1 MIKMTDSELYHYGTP
16 RHSGR
21 YPYGSGKRPFQGEK
35 HDITRAGDS
44 IEKHRQYNK
53 DVNDIYKTFSRK
65 EKIYSQGERDD
76 LDPPELYYDP
86 KQDYDTASRVYADV
100 LKIKDVPV
108 GFIEYWN
115 EHDGGLNISIGVRND
130 ERYRNIGV
138 ASRLSKRGEKEIK
151 RMRDE
156 GILDQN
162 INTLRWYANTDNA
175 KSINTAIKNGFDDKG
190 EHVATWNN
198 VARRELEKTF

>member
-1 MIKMTDSELYHYGTP
+1 MIKMTDNELYHYGTP

-21 YPYGSGKRPFQGEK
+21 YPYGSGARPYQGEK

-65 EKIYSQGERDD
+65 EKVYSQGESEES
-76 LDPPELYYDP
+76 DPPEVYYE
-86 KQDYDTASRVYADV
+86 KNVRYDIPSRVYADV

-115 EHDGGLNISIGVRND
+115 EHDGGLNVSIGVRND
-130 ERYRNIGV
+130 EQYRNIGV
-138 ASRLSKRGEKEIK
+138 ASRLTKRGEKEIK

-162 INTLRWYANTDNA
+162 INTLRWYANVDNV
-175 KSINTAIKNGFDDKG
+175 KSINTAIKNGFEDKG
-190 EHVATWNN
+190 EHISTWNN

>member
-1 MIKMTDSELYHYGTP
+1 MIKMTNELYHYGTP

-21 YPYGSGKRPFQGEK
+21 YPYGSGARPYQGEK

-65 EKIYSQGERDD
+65 EKIYSQGESDD
-76 LDPPELYYDP
+76 LDPPELYYEP
-86 KQDYDTASRVYADV
+86 NAKYNTASRVYADV

-138 ASRLSKRGEKEIK
+138 ASRLTKRGEKEIK

-190 EHVATWNN
+190 EHVAAWNN
-198 VARRELEKTF
+198 VPRRKLEKTF